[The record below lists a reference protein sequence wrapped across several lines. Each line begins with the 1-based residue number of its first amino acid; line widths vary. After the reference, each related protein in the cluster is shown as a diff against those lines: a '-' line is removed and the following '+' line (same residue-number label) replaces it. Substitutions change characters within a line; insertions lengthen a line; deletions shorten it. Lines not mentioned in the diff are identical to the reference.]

1 MSSLTKTDIE
11 AIFDYVE
18 NTLIPKNEMLLNFET
33 GELEVSFRKLRHLRD
48 VIIPGCEEQQKLGG
62 LLSLNKG
69 LKTDDFE
76 EYSFIMNFQTWI
88 NQKCVDK
95 KLNEDP
101 FDFLRF
107 ASDTEYQKHWIDVYE
122 KIKVN
127 KNILAIIVNTSHF
140 KEMLALLKVNRYL
153 LERAAVVRLERKIA
167 DEIVK
172 RATSKSFKGSGS
184 IKYGDTQKLSAKE
197 FQILKNMTAEIIP
210 FV

>member
-1 MSSLTKTDIE
+1 
-11 AIFDYVE
+11 
-18 NTLIPKNEMLLNFET
+18 
-33 GELEVSFRKLRHLRD
+33 
-48 VIIPGCEEQQKLGG
+48 
-62 LLSLNKG
+62 
-69 LKTDDFE
+69 
-76 EYSFIMNFQTWI
+76 
-88 NQKCVDK
+88 VDK

-101 FDFLRF
+101 FNFLRF
-107 ASDTEYQKHWIDVYE
+107 ASDIEYQKHWIDVYE